1 MINTF
6 GVIGG
11 DERMKYLA
19 QSIAA
24 DGYPVC
30 VCGLE
35 KLGTCRGAAECDL
48 PQLAAKSSVILLPLP
63 ATKDGLFLNAPYA
76 ENEIRLDDDFARLFM
91 HKTVCGGMLQRLTAS
106 SSLWREIEPEDY
118 YRREELAVGNAI
130 PTAEGAVGIAIR
142 EYPGTINGAK
152 CLITGFG
159 RIGKNLAIILRGMGA
174 EVFCAARKKADLMQ
188 MRAFGVQPLTY
199 REISRRFDLIF
210 NTVPAKVLTSP
221 VLMQQTRETLI
232 IELASAPGGID
243 AAAAHERGLR
253 YIRAPG
259 LPAKYAPER
268 AAVILRDAV
277 YAAAAEPLPRLGLAV
292 TGSHCTFSR
301 ALEAFRPLKR
311 DYTLVPILSGAA
323 AGTDTRFF
331 AASAFRAELE
341 AFCGREAVDTFVK
354 AEPLGTAQ
362 RLDALLV
369 APCTGNTLA
378 KLARGV
384 TDTAVTMACKAHL
397 RNGAP
402 LILAISTN
410 DGLSGSA
417 ESIAALLQR
426 KNVYFVPFRQDAPHQ
441 KPFSLQSDFDLLG
454 ETIKAAME
462 GRQLQPVLL

>member
-1 MINTF
+1 MRFAITGTDARF
-6 GVIGG
+6 LPL
-11 DERMKYLA
+11 RKLLL
-19 QSIAA
+19 A
-24 DGYPVC
+24 DGHEITDP
-30 VCGLE
+30 
-35 KLGTCRGAAECDL
+35 ASADM
-48 PQLAAKSSVILLPLP
+48 VISPP
-63 ATKDGLFLNAPYA
+63 WDPSARYA
-76 ENEIRLDDDFARLFM
+76 
-91 HKTVCGGMLQRLTAS
+91 
-106 SSLWREIEPEDY
+106 
-118 YRREELAVGNAI
+118 RREEYQIAI
-130 PTAEGAVGIAIR
+130 ARLTAEGAIALLRPETGLSGAHILLLGYGRIARLLARELQKAGALVTAAARSGEQRAWAEAEGIEALPLDALSGALDRFDVII
-142 EYPGTINGAK
+142 GTI
-152 CLITGFG
+152 
-159 RIGKNLAIILRGMGA
+159 
-174 EVFCAARKKADLMQ
+174 
-188 MRAFGVQPLTY
+188 
-199 REISRRFDLIF
+199 
-210 NTVPAKVLTSP
+210 PAPVLTEP
-221 VLMQQTRETLI
+221 LLALVRKDALLL
-232 IELASAPGGID
+232 ELASAPGGID

-311 DYTLVPILSGAA
+311 DYTLVPILSGTA

-331 AASAFRAELE
+331 AASAFRAEFE
-341 AFCGREAVDTFVK
+341 AFCGREAVDTIVK

-369 APCTGNTLA
+369 APCTGSTLA

>member
-1 MINTF
+1 MRFAITGTDARF
-6 GVIGG
+6 LPL
-11 DERMKYLA
+11 RKLLL
-19 QSIAA
+19 A
-24 DGYPVC
+24 DGHEITDP
-30 VCGLE
+30 
-35 KLGTCRGAAECDL
+35 ASADM
-48 PQLAAKSSVILLPLP
+48 VISPP
-63 ATKDGLFLNAPYA
+63 WDPSARYA
-76 ENEIRLDDDFARLFM
+76 
-91 HKTVCGGMLQRLTAS
+91 
-106 SSLWREIEPEDY
+106 
-118 YRREELAVGNAI
+118 RREEYQIAI
-130 PTAEGAVGIAIR
+130 AQLTAEGAIALLRPETGLSGAHILLLGYGRIARLLARELQKAGALVTAAARSGEQRAWAEAEGIEALPLDALSGALDRFDVII
-142 EYPGTINGAK
+142 GTI
-152 CLITGFG
+152 
-159 RIGKNLAIILRGMGA
+159 
-174 EVFCAARKKADLMQ
+174 
-188 MRAFGVQPLTY
+188 
-199 REISRRFDLIF
+199 
-210 NTVPAKVLTSP
+210 PAPVLTEP
-221 VLMQQTRETLI
+221 LLALVRKDALLL
-232 IELASAPGGID
+232 ELASAPGGID

-341 AFCGREAVDTFVK
+341 AFCGREAVDTIVK

-441 KPFSLQSDFDLLG
+441 KSFSLQSDFDLLG

>member
-1 MINTF
+1 MRFAITGTDARF
-6 GVIGG
+6 LPL
-11 DERMKYLA
+11 RKLLL
-19 QSIAA
+19 A
-24 DGYPVC
+24 DGHEITDP
-30 VCGLE
+30 
-35 KLGTCRGAAECDL
+35 ASADM
-48 PQLAAKSSVILLPLP
+48 VISPP
-63 ATKDGLFLNAPYA
+63 WDPSARYA
-76 ENEIRLDDDFARLFM
+76 
-91 HKTVCGGMLQRLTAS
+91 
-106 SSLWREIEPEDY
+106 
-118 YRREELAVGNAI
+118 RREEYQIAI
-130 PTAEGAVGIAIR
+130 ARLTAEGAIALLRPETGLSGAHILLLGYGRIARLLAR
-142 EYPGTINGAK
+142 ELQKAGALVTAAASIEALPLDALSGALDRFDVIIGTI
-152 CLITGFG
+152 
-159 RIGKNLAIILRGMGA
+159 
-174 EVFCAARKKADLMQ
+174 
-188 MRAFGVQPLTY
+188 
-199 REISRRFDLIF
+199 
-210 NTVPAKVLTSP
+210 PAPVLTEP
-221 VLMQQTRETLI
+221 LLALVRKDALLL
-232 IELASAPGGID
+232 ELASAPGGID

-341 AFCGREAVDTFVK
+341 AFCGREAVDTIVK

>member
-1 MINTF
+1 MRFAITGTDARF
-6 GVIGG
+6 LPL
-11 DERMKYLA
+11 RKLLL
-19 QSIAA
+19 A
-24 DGYPVC
+24 DGHEITDP
-30 VCGLE
+30 
-35 KLGTCRGAAECDL
+35 ASADM
-48 PQLAAKSSVILLPLP
+48 VISPP
-63 ATKDGLFLNAPYA
+63 WDPSARYA
-76 ENEIRLDDDFARLFM
+76 
-91 HKTVCGGMLQRLTAS
+91 
-106 SSLWREIEPEDY
+106 
-118 YRREELAVGNAI
+118 RREEYQIAI
-130 PTAEGAVGIAIR
+130 ARLTAEGAIALLRPETGLSGAHILLLGYGRIARLLARELQKAGALVTAAARSGEQRAWAEAEGIEALPLDALSGALDRFDVII
-142 EYPGTINGAK
+142 GTI
-152 CLITGFG
+152 
-159 RIGKNLAIILRGMGA
+159 
-174 EVFCAARKKADLMQ
+174 
-188 MRAFGVQPLTY
+188 
-199 REISRRFDLIF
+199 
-210 NTVPAKVLTSP
+210 PAPVLTEP
-221 VLMQQTRETLI
+221 LLALVRKDALLL
-232 IELASAPGGID
+232 ELASAPGGID
-243 AAAAHERGLR
+243 AAAAQ
-253 YIRAPG
+253 
-259 LPAKYAPER
+259 R

-341 AFCGREAVDTFVK
+341 AFCGREAVDTIVK

-369 APCTGNTLA
+369 APCTGSTLA

>member
-1 MINTF
+1 MRFAITGTDARF
-6 GVIGG
+6 LPL
-11 DERMKYLA
+11 RKLLL
-19 QSIAA
+19 A
-24 DGYPVC
+24 DGHEITDP
-30 VCGLE
+30 
-35 KLGTCRGAAECDL
+35 ASADM
-48 PQLAAKSSVILLPLP
+48 VISPP
-63 ATKDGLFLNAPYA
+63 WHPSARYA
-76 ENEIRLDDDFARLFM
+76 
-91 HKTVCGGMLQRLTAS
+91 
-106 SSLWREIEPEDY
+106 
-118 YRREELAVGNAI
+118 RREEYQIAI
-130 PTAEGAVGIAIR
+130 ARLTAEGAIALLRPETGLSGAHILLLGYGRIARLLARELQKAGALVTAAARSGEQRAWAEAEGIEALPLDALSGALDRFDVII
-142 EYPGTINGAK
+142 GTI
-152 CLITGFG
+152 
-159 RIGKNLAIILRGMGA
+159 
-174 EVFCAARKKADLMQ
+174 
-188 MRAFGVQPLTY
+188 
-199 REISRRFDLIF
+199 
-210 NTVPAKVLTSP
+210 PAPVLTEP
-221 VLMQQTRETLI
+221 LLALVRKDALLL
-232 IELASAPGGID
+232 ELASAPGGID

-378 KLARGV
+378 KLACGV

>member
-1 MINTF
+1 MRFAITGTDARF
-6 GVIGG
+6 LPL
-11 DERMKYLA
+11 RKLLL
-19 QSIAA
+19 A
-24 DGYPVC
+24 DGHEITDP
-30 VCGLE
+30 
-35 KLGTCRGAAECDL
+35 AFADM
-48 PQLAAKSSVILLPLP
+48 VISPP
-63 ATKDGLFLNAPYA
+63 WDPSARYA
-76 ENEIRLDDDFARLFM
+76 
-91 HKTVCGGMLQRLTAS
+91 
-106 SSLWREIEPEDY
+106 
-118 YRREELAVGNAI
+118 RREEYQIANARL
-130 PTAEGAVGIAIR
+130 TAEGAVALLRPETGLSGAHILLLGYGRIARLLARELQKAGALVTAAARSGEQRAWAEAEGIEALPLDALSGALDRFDVII
-142 EYPGTINGAK
+142 GTI
-152 CLITGFG
+152 
-159 RIGKNLAIILRGMGA
+159 
-174 EVFCAARKKADLMQ
+174 
-188 MRAFGVQPLTY
+188 
-199 REISRRFDLIF
+199 
-210 NTVPAKVLTSP
+210 PAPVLTEP
-221 VLMQQTRETLI
+221 LLALVQKDALLL
-232 IELASAPGGID
+232 ELASAPGGID

-301 ALEAFRPLKR
+301 ALEAFRPLQR

-341 AFCGREAVDTFVK
+341 AFCGREAVDTIVK

>member
-1 MINTF
+1 MRFAITGTDARF
-6 GVIGG
+6 PLL
-11 DERMKYLA
+11 RKLLL
-19 QSIAA
+19 A
-24 DGYPVC
+24 DGH
-30 VCGLE
+30 E
-35 KLGTCRGAAECDL
+35 ITD
-48 PQLAAKSSVILLPLP
+48 P
-63 ATKDGLFLNAPYA
+63 AFADMVVPPPWDPSARYA
-76 ENEIRLDDDFARLFM
+76 
-91 HKTVCGGMLQRLTAS
+91 
-106 SSLWREIEPEDY
+106 
-118 YRREELAVGNAI
+118 RREEYQIAI
-130 PTAEGAVGIAIR
+130 ARLTAEGAIALLRPETGLSGAHILLLGYGRIARLLARELQKAGALVTAAARSGEQRAWAEAEGIEALPLDALSGALDRFDVII
-142 EYPGTINGAK
+142 GTI
-152 CLITGFG
+152 
-159 RIGKNLAIILRGMGA
+159 
-174 EVFCAARKKADLMQ
+174 
-188 MRAFGVQPLTY
+188 
-199 REISRRFDLIF
+199 
-210 NTVPAKVLTSP
+210 PAPVLTEP
-221 VLMQQTRETLI
+221 LLALVRKDALLL
-232 IELASAPGGID
+232 ELASAPGGID

-277 YAAAAEPLPRLGLAV
+277 YAAAAEPLPRLGVAV

-341 AFCGREAVDTFVK
+341 AFCGREAVDTIVK

-369 APCTGNTLA
+369 APCTGSTLA

-454 ETIKAAME
+454 ETIEAAME

>member
-1 MINTF
+1 MRFAITGTDARF
-6 GVIGG
+6 LPL
-11 DERMKYLA
+11 RKLLL
-19 QSIAA
+19 A
-24 DGYPVC
+24 DGHEITDP
-30 VCGLE
+30 
-35 KLGTCRGAAECDL
+35 ASADM
-48 PQLAAKSSVILLPLP
+48 VISPP
-63 ATKDGLFLNAPYA
+63 WDPSARYA
-76 ENEIRLDDDFARLFM
+76 
-91 HKTVCGGMLQRLTAS
+91 
-106 SSLWREIEPEDY
+106 
-118 YRREELAVGNAI
+118 RREEYQIAI
-130 PTAEGAVGIAIR
+130 ARLTAEGAIALLRPETGLSGAHILLLGYGRIARLLARELQKAGALVTAAARSGEQRAWAEAEGIEALPLGALSGALDRFDVII
-142 EYPGTINGAK
+142 GTI
-152 CLITGFG
+152 
-159 RIGKNLAIILRGMGA
+159 
-174 EVFCAARKKADLMQ
+174 
-188 MRAFGVQPLTY
+188 
-199 REISRRFDLIF
+199 
-210 NTVPAKVLTSP
+210 PAPVLTEP
-221 VLMQQTRETLI
+221 LLALVRKDALLL
-232 IELASAPGGID
+232 ELASAPGGID

-341 AFCGREAVDTFVK
+341 AFCGREAVDTIVK

-369 APCTGNTLA
+369 APCTGSTLA

-454 ETIKAAME
+454 EAIKAAME

>member
-1 MINTF
+1 MRFAITGTDARF
-6 GVIGG
+6 TPL
-11 DERMKYLA
+11 RKLLL
-19 QSIAA
+19 A
-24 DGYPVC
+24 DGHEITDP
-30 VCGLE
+30 
-35 KLGTCRGAAECDL
+35 ASADM
-48 PQLAAKSSVILLPLP
+48 VISPP
-63 ATKDGLFLNAPYA
+63 WDPSARYA
-76 ENEIRLDDDFARLFM
+76 
-91 HKTVCGGMLQRLTAS
+91 
-106 SSLWREIEPEDY
+106 
-118 YRREELAVGNAI
+118 RREEYQIAI
-130 PTAEGAVGIAIR
+130 ARLTAEGAIALLRPETGLSGAHILLLGYGRIARLLAR
-142 EYPGTINGAK
+142 ELQKAGALVTAAARSGEQRAWAEAESIEALPLGALSGALDRFDVIIGTI
-152 CLITGFG
+152 
-159 RIGKNLAIILRGMGA
+159 
-174 EVFCAARKKADLMQ
+174 
-188 MRAFGVQPLTY
+188 
-199 REISRRFDLIF
+199 
-210 NTVPAKVLTSP
+210 PAPVLTEP
-221 VLMQQTRETLI
+221 LLALVRKDALLL
-232 IELASAPGGID
+232 ELASAPGGID

-341 AFCGREAVDTFVK
+341 AFCGREAVDTIVK

-369 APCTGNTLA
+369 APCTGSTLA

>member
-1 MINTF
+1 MRFAITGTDARF
-6 GVIGG
+6 LPL
-11 DERMKYLA
+11 RKLLL
-19 QSIAA
+19 A
-24 DGYPVC
+24 DGHEITDPASADMVISPPWDPSARYAH
-30 VCGLE
+30 LE
-35 KLGTCRGAAECDL
+35 EYQIANA
-48 PQLAAKSSVILLPLP
+48 QL
-63 ATKDGLFLNAPYA
+63 
-76 ENEIRLDDDFARLFM
+76 
-91 HKTVCGGMLQRLTAS
+91 
-106 SSLWREIEPEDY
+106 
-118 YRREELAVGNAI
+118 
-130 PTAEGAVGIAIR
+130 TAEGAVALLRPETGLSGAHVLLLGYGRIARLLARELQKAGALVTAAARSGEQRAWAEAEGIEALPLDALSGALDRFDVII
-142 EYPGTINGAK
+142 GTI
-152 CLITGFG
+152 
-159 RIGKNLAIILRGMGA
+159 
-174 EVFCAARKKADLMQ
+174 
-188 MRAFGVQPLTY
+188 
-199 REISRRFDLIF
+199 
-210 NTVPAKVLTSP
+210 PAPVLTEP
-221 VLMQQTRETLI
+221 LLALVRKDALLL
-232 IELASAPGGID
+232 ELASAPGGID

-341 AFCGREAVDTFVK
+341 AFCGREAVDTIVK

-369 APCTGNTLA
+369 APCTGSTLA

>member
-1 MINTF
+1 MRFAITGTDARF
-6 GVIGG
+6 PLL
-11 DERMKYLA
+11 R
-19 QSIAA
+19 
-24 DGYPVC
+24 
-30 VCGLE
+30 
-35 KLGTCRGAAECDL
+35 KLL
-48 PQLAAKSSVILLPLP
+48 
-63 ATKDGLFLNAPYA
+63 
-76 ENEIRLDDDFARLFM
+76 LDDGHEITDPAFADMVVPPPWDPSARY
-91 HKTVCGGMLQRLTAS
+91 A
-106 SSLWREIEPEDY
+106 
-118 YRREELAVGNAI
+118 RREEYQIANAQL
-130 PTAEGAVGIAIR
+130 TAEGAVALLRPETGLSGAHILLLGYGRIARLLARELQKAGALVTAAARSGEQRAWAEAEGIEALPLDALSGALDRFDVII
-142 EYPGTINGAK
+142 GTI
-152 CLITGFG
+152 
-159 RIGKNLAIILRGMGA
+159 
-174 EVFCAARKKADLMQ
+174 
-188 MRAFGVQPLTY
+188 
-199 REISRRFDLIF
+199 
-210 NTVPAKVLTSP
+210 PAPVLTEP
-221 VLMQQTRETLI
+221 LLALVRKDALLL
-232 IELASAPGGID
+232 ELASAPGGID

-341 AFCGREAVDTFVK
+341 AFCGREAVDTIVK

-369 APCTGNTLA
+369 APCTGSTLA

-441 KPFSLQSDFDLLG
+441 KPFSLQSDFNLLG

>member
-1 MINTF
+1 MRFAITGTDARF
-6 GVIGG
+6 LPL
-11 DERMKYLA
+11 RKLLL
-19 QSIAA
+19 A
-24 DGYPVC
+24 DGHEITDP
-30 VCGLE
+30 
-35 KLGTCRGAAECDL
+35 ASADM
-48 PQLAAKSSVILLPLP
+48 VISPP
-63 ATKDGLFLNAPYA
+63 WDPSARYA
-76 ENEIRLDDDFARLFM
+76 
-91 HKTVCGGMLQRLTAS
+91 
-106 SSLWREIEPEDY
+106 
-118 YRREELAVGNAI
+118 RREEYQIAI
-130 PTAEGAVGIAIR
+130 ARLTAEGAIALLRPETGLSGAHILLRGYGRIARLLARDLQKAGALVTAAARSGEQRAWAEAEGIEALPLDALSGALDRFDVII
-142 EYPGTINGAK
+142 GTI
-152 CLITGFG
+152 
-159 RIGKNLAIILRGMGA
+159 
-174 EVFCAARKKADLMQ
+174 
-188 MRAFGVQPLTY
+188 
-199 REISRRFDLIF
+199 
-210 NTVPAKVLTSP
+210 PAPVLTEP
-221 VLMQQTRETLI
+221 LLALVRKDALLL
-232 IELASAPGGID
+232 ELASAPGGID

-341 AFCGREAVDTFVK
+341 AFCGREAVDTIVK

>member
-1 MINTF
+1 MRFAITGTDARF
-6 GVIGG
+6 LPL
-11 DERMKYLA
+11 RKLLL
-19 QSIAA
+19 A
-24 DGYPVC
+24 DGHEITDP
-30 VCGLE
+30 
-35 KLGTCRGAAECDL
+35 ASADM
-48 PQLAAKSSVILLPLP
+48 VISPP
-63 ATKDGLFLNAPYA
+63 WGPSARYA
-76 ENEIRLDDDFARLFM
+76 
-91 HKTVCGGMLQRLTAS
+91 
-106 SSLWREIEPEDY
+106 
-118 YRREELAVGNAI
+118 RREEYQIAI
-130 PTAEGAVGIAIR
+130 ARLTAEGAIALLRPETGLSGAHILLLGYGRIARLLARELQKAGALVTAAARSGEQRAWAEAEGIEALPLDALSGALDRFDVII
-142 EYPGTINGAK
+142 GTI
-152 CLITGFG
+152 
-159 RIGKNLAIILRGMGA
+159 
-174 EVFCAARKKADLMQ
+174 
-188 MRAFGVQPLTY
+188 
-199 REISRRFDLIF
+199 
-210 NTVPAKVLTSP
+210 PAPVLTEP
-221 VLMQQTRETLI
+221 LLALVRKDALLL
-232 IELASAPGGID
+232 ELASAPGGID

-341 AFCGREAVDTFVK
+341 AFCGREAVDTIVK

-369 APCTGNTLA
+369 APCTGSTLA

-426 KNVYFVPFRQDAPHQ
+426 RNVYFVPFRQDAPHQ

>member
-1 MINTF
+1 MPSPARTPGSSRCESCCSPTGTRSPTPPPPTWSFRRRGIPQRGTPAGRNIRSRSPGSPPRARSLLRPET
-6 GVIGG
+6 
-11 DERMKYLA
+11 
-19 QSIAA
+19 
-24 DGYPVC
+24 
-30 VCGLE
+30 GLS
-35 KLGTCRGAAECDL
+35 GAH
-48 PQLAAKSSVILLPLP
+48 ILLL
-63 ATKDGLFLNAPYA
+63 GYGR
-76 ENEIRLDDDFARLFM
+76 IARLLARE
-91 HKTVCGGMLQRLTAS
+91 LQKAGALVTAAARS
-106 SSLWREIEPEDY
+106 GEQRAWAE
-118 YRREELAVGNAI
+118 
-130 PTAEGAVGIAIR
+130 AEGIEALPLDALSGALDRFDVII
-142 EYPGTINGAK
+142 GTI
-152 CLITGFG
+152 
-159 RIGKNLAIILRGMGA
+159 
-174 EVFCAARKKADLMQ
+174 
-188 MRAFGVQPLTY
+188 
-199 REISRRFDLIF
+199 
-210 NTVPAKVLTSP
+210 PAPVLTEP
-221 VLMQQTRETLI
+221 LLALVRKDALLL
-232 IELASAPGGID
+232 ELASAPGGID

>member
-1 MINTF
+1 MRFAITGTDARF
-6 GVIGG
+6 LPL
-11 DERMKYLA
+11 RKLLL
-19 QSIAA
+19 A
-24 DGYPVC
+24 DGHEITDP
-30 VCGLE
+30 
-35 KLGTCRGAAECDL
+35 ASADM
-48 PQLAAKSSVILLPLP
+48 VISPP
-63 ATKDGLFLNAPYA
+63 WDPSARYA
-76 ENEIRLDDDFARLFM
+76 
-91 HKTVCGGMLQRLTAS
+91 
-106 SSLWREIEPEDY
+106 
-118 YRREELAVGNAI
+118 RREEYQIANARL
-130 PTAEGAVGIAIR
+130 TAEGAVALLRPETGLSGAHILLLGYGRIARLLARELQKAGALVTAAARSGEQRAWAEAEGIEALPLDALSGALDRFDVII
-142 EYPGTINGAK
+142 GTI
-152 CLITGFG
+152 
-159 RIGKNLAIILRGMGA
+159 
-174 EVFCAARKKADLMQ
+174 
-188 MRAFGVQPLTY
+188 
-199 REISRRFDLIF
+199 
-210 NTVPAKVLTSP
+210 PAPVLTEP
-221 VLMQQTRETLI
+221 LLALVQKDALLL
-232 IELASAPGGID
+232 ELASAPGGID

-341 AFCGREAVDTFVK
+341 AFCGREAVDTIVK

-454 ETIKAAME
+454 EAIKAAIE

>member
-1 MINTF
+1 MRFAITGTDARF
-6 GVIGG
+6 LPL
-11 DERMKYLA
+11 RKLLL
-19 QSIAA
+19 A
-24 DGYPVC
+24 DGHEITDP
-30 VCGLE
+30 
-35 KLGTCRGAAECDL
+35 ASADM
-48 PQLAAKSSVILLPLP
+48 VISPP
-63 ATKDGLFLNAPYA
+63 WDPSARYA
-76 ENEIRLDDDFARLFM
+76 
-91 HKTVCGGMLQRLTAS
+91 
-106 SSLWREIEPEDY
+106 
-118 YRREELAVGNAI
+118 RREEYQIAI
-130 PTAEGAVGIAIR
+130 ARLTAEGAIALLRPETGLSGAHILLLGYGRIARLLARELQKAGALVAAAARSGEQRAWAEAEGIEALPLDALSGALDRFDVII
-142 EYPGTINGAK
+142 GTI
-152 CLITGFG
+152 
-159 RIGKNLAIILRGMGA
+159 
-174 EVFCAARKKADLMQ
+174 
-188 MRAFGVQPLTY
+188 
-199 REISRRFDLIF
+199 
-210 NTVPAKVLTSP
+210 PAPVLTEP
-221 VLMQQTRETLI
+221 LLALVRKDALLL
-232 IELASAPGGID
+232 ELASAPGGID

-341 AFCGREAVDTFVK
+341 AFCGREAVDTIVK

-369 APCTGNTLA
+369 APCTGSTLA

-402 LILAISTN
+402 LILTISTN

>member
-1 MINTF
+1 MRFAITGTDARF
-6 GVIGG
+6 LPL
-11 DERMKYLA
+11 RKLLL
-19 QSIAA
+19 A
-24 DGYPVC
+24 DGHEITDP
-30 VCGLE
+30 
-35 KLGTCRGAAECDL
+35 ASADM
-48 PQLAAKSSVILLPLP
+48 VISPP
-63 ATKDGLFLNAPYA
+63 WDPSARYA
-76 ENEIRLDDDFARLFM
+76 
-91 HKTVCGGMLQRLTAS
+91 
-106 SSLWREIEPEDY
+106 
-118 YRREELAVGNAI
+118 RREEYQIAI
-130 PTAEGAVGIAIR
+130 ARLTAEGAIALLRPETGLSGAHILLLGYGRIARLLARELQKTGALVTAAARSGEQRAWAEAEGIEALPLDALSGALDRFDVII
-142 EYPGTINGAK
+142 GTI
-152 CLITGFG
+152 
-159 RIGKNLAIILRGMGA
+159 
-174 EVFCAARKKADLMQ
+174 
-188 MRAFGVQPLTY
+188 
-199 REISRRFDLIF
+199 
-210 NTVPAKVLTSP
+210 PAPVLTEP
-221 VLMQQTRETLI
+221 LLALVRKDALLL
-232 IELASAPGGID
+232 ELASAPGGID

-323 AGTDTRFF
+323 VGTDTRFF

-341 AFCGREAVDTFVK
+341 AFCGREAVDTIVK

-369 APCTGNTLA
+369 APCTGSTLA

>member
-1 MINTF
+1 MRFAITGTDARF
-6 GVIGG
+6 LPL
-11 DERMKYLA
+11 RKLLL
-19 QSIAA
+19 A
-24 DGYPVC
+24 DGHEITDP
-30 VCGLE
+30 
-35 KLGTCRGAAECDL
+35 ASADM
-48 PQLAAKSSVILLPLP
+48 VISPP
-63 ATKDGLFLNAPYA
+63 WDPSARYA
-76 ENEIRLDDDFARLFM
+76 
-91 HKTVCGGMLQRLTAS
+91 
-106 SSLWREIEPEDY
+106 
-118 YRREELAVGNAI
+118 RREEYQIAI
-130 PTAEGAVGIAIR
+130 AQLTAEGAIALLRPETGLSGAHILLLGYGRIARLLAR
-142 EYPGTINGAK
+142 ELQKAGALVTAAARSGEQRAWAEAESIEALPLDALSGALDRFDVIIGTI
-152 CLITGFG
+152 
-159 RIGKNLAIILRGMGA
+159 
-174 EVFCAARKKADLMQ
+174 
-188 MRAFGVQPLTY
+188 
-199 REISRRFDLIF
+199 
-210 NTVPAKVLTSP
+210 PAPVLTEP
-221 VLMQQTRETLI
+221 LLALVRKDALLL
-232 IELASAPGGID
+232 ELASAPGGID

-323 AGTDTRFF
+323 VGTDTRFF

-341 AFCGREAVDTFVK
+341 AFCGREAVDTIVK

-369 APCTGNTLA
+369 APCTGSTLA

>member
-1 MINTF
+1 MRFAITGTDARF
-6 GVIGG
+6 TPL
-11 DERMKYLA
+11 RKLLL
-19 QSIAA
+19 A
-24 DGYPVC
+24 DGHEITDP
-30 VCGLE
+30 
-35 KLGTCRGAAECDL
+35 ASADM
-48 PQLAAKSSVILLPLP
+48 VISPP
-63 ATKDGLFLNAPYA
+63 WDPSARYA
-76 ENEIRLDDDFARLFM
+76 
-91 HKTVCGGMLQRLTAS
+91 
-106 SSLWREIEPEDY
+106 
-118 YRREELAVGNAI
+118 RREEYQIAI
-130 PTAEGAVGIAIR
+130 ARLTAEGAIALLRPETGLSGAHILLLGYGRIARLLAR
-142 EYPGTINGAK
+142 ELQKAGALVTAAARSGEQRAWAEAESIEALPLGALSGALDRFDVIIGTI
-152 CLITGFG
+152 
-159 RIGKNLAIILRGMGA
+159 
-174 EVFCAARKKADLMQ
+174 
-188 MRAFGVQPLTY
+188 
-199 REISRRFDLIF
+199 
-210 NTVPAKVLTSP
+210 PAPVLTEP
-221 VLMQQTRETLI
+221 LLALVRKDALLL
-232 IELASAPGGID
+232 ELASAPGGID

-341 AFCGREAVDTFVK
+341 AFCGREAVDTIVK

>member
-1 MINTF
+1 MRFAITGTDARF
-6 GVIGG
+6 LPL
-11 DERMKYLA
+11 RKLLL
-19 QSIAA
+19 A
-24 DGYPVC
+24 DGHEITDP
-30 VCGLE
+30 
-35 KLGTCRGAAECDL
+35 ASADM
-48 PQLAAKSSVILLPLP
+48 VISPP
-63 ATKDGLFLNAPYA
+63 WDPSARYA
-76 ENEIRLDDDFARLFM
+76 RREEYQIAIA
-91 HKTVCGGMLQRLTAS
+91 RLTAEGTIALLRPETGLS
-106 SSLWREIEPEDY
+106 GAHILLLGYGRIARLLARELQKAGALVTAAARSGEQRAWAE
-118 YRREELAVGNAI
+118 
-130 PTAEGAVGIAIR
+130 AEGIEALPLDALSGALDRFDVII
-142 EYPGTINGAK
+142 GTI
-152 CLITGFG
+152 
-159 RIGKNLAIILRGMGA
+159 
-174 EVFCAARKKADLMQ
+174 
-188 MRAFGVQPLTY
+188 
-199 REISRRFDLIF
+199 
-210 NTVPAKVLTSP
+210 PAPVLTEP
-221 VLMQQTRETLI
+221 LLALVRKDALLL
-232 IELASAPGGID
+232 ELASAPGGID

-301 ALEAFRPLKR
+301 TLEAFRPLKR

-341 AFCGREAVDTFVK
+341 AFCGREAVDTIVK

-369 APCTGNTLA
+369 APCTGSTLA

>member
-1 MINTF
+1 MRFAITGTDARF
-6 GVIGG
+6 LPL
-11 DERMKYLA
+11 RKLLL
-19 QSIAA
+19 A
-24 DGYPVC
+24 DGHEITDP
-30 VCGLE
+30 
-35 KLGTCRGAAECDL
+35 ASADM
-48 PQLAAKSSVILLPLP
+48 VISPP
-63 ATKDGLFLNAPYA
+63 WDPSARYA
-76 ENEIRLDDDFARLFM
+76 
-91 HKTVCGGMLQRLTAS
+91 
-106 SSLWREIEPEDY
+106 
-118 YRREELAVGNAI
+118 RREEYQIAI
-130 PTAEGAVGIAIR
+130 ARLTAEGAVALLRPETGLSGAHVLLLGYGRIARLLARELQKAGALVTAAARSGEQRAWAEAEGIEALPLDALSGALDRFDVII
-142 EYPGTINGAK
+142 GTI
-152 CLITGFG
+152 
-159 RIGKNLAIILRGMGA
+159 
-174 EVFCAARKKADLMQ
+174 
-188 MRAFGVQPLTY
+188 
-199 REISRRFDLIF
+199 
-210 NTVPAKVLTSP
+210 PAPVLTEP
-221 VLMQQTRETLI
+221 LLALVRKDALLL
-232 IELASAPGGID
+232 ELASAPGGID

-341 AFCGREAVDTFVK
+341 AFCGREAVDTIVK

>member
-1 MINTF
+1 MRFAITGTDARF
-6 GVIGG
+6 LPL
-11 DERMKYLA
+11 RKLLL
-19 QSIAA
+19 A
-24 DGYPVC
+24 DGHEITDP
-30 VCGLE
+30 
-35 KLGTCRGAAECDL
+35 ASADM
-48 PQLAAKSSVILLPLP
+48 VISPP
-63 ATKDGLFLNAPYA
+63 WDPSARYA
-76 ENEIRLDDDFARLFM
+76 
-91 HKTVCGGMLQRLTAS
+91 
-106 SSLWREIEPEDY
+106 
-118 YRREELAVGNAI
+118 RREEYQIAI
-130 PTAEGAVGIAIR
+130 ARLTAEGAIALLRPETGLSGAHILLLGYGRIARLLAR
-142 EYPGTINGAK
+142 ELQKAGALVTAAARSGEQRAWAEAESIEALPLVALSGALDRFDVIIGTI
-152 CLITGFG
+152 
-159 RIGKNLAIILRGMGA
+159 
-174 EVFCAARKKADLMQ
+174 
-188 MRAFGVQPLTY
+188 
-199 REISRRFDLIF
+199 
-210 NTVPAKVLTSP
+210 PAPVLTEP
-221 VLMQQTRETLI
+221 LLALVRKDALLL
-232 IELASAPGGID
+232 ELASAPGGID

-341 AFCGREAVDTFVK
+341 AFCGREAVDTIVK

-369 APCTGNTLA
+369 APCTGSTLA

>member
-1 MINTF
+1 MRFAITGTDARF
-6 GVIGG
+6 LPL
-11 DERMKYLA
+11 RKLLL
-19 QSIAA
+19 A
-24 DGYPVC
+24 DGHEITDP
-30 VCGLE
+30 
-35 KLGTCRGAAECDL
+35 ASADM
-48 PQLAAKSSVILLPLP
+48 VISPP
-63 ATKDGLFLNAPYA
+63 WDPSARYA
-76 ENEIRLDDDFARLFM
+76 
-91 HKTVCGGMLQRLTAS
+91 
-106 SSLWREIEPEDY
+106 
-118 YRREELAVGNAI
+118 RREEYQIAI
-130 PTAEGAVGIAIR
+130 ARLTAEGAIALLRPETGLSGAHILLLGYGRIARLLARELQKAGALVTAAARSGEQRAWAEAEGIEALPLDALSGALDRFDVII
-142 EYPGTINGAK
+142 GTI
-152 CLITGFG
+152 
-159 RIGKNLAIILRGMGA
+159 
-174 EVFCAARKKADLMQ
+174 
-188 MRAFGVQPLTY
+188 
-199 REISRRFDLIF
+199 
-210 NTVPAKVLTSP
+210 PAPVLTEP
-221 VLMQQTRETLI
+221 LLALVRKDALLL
-232 IELASAPGGID
+232 ELASAPGGID

-426 KNVYFVPFRQDAPHQ
+426 KNVYFVPFRQDSPQ
-441 KPFSLQSDFDLLG
+441 KKPRSMVADFSKLTDTVCHALQG
-454 ETIKAAME
+454 E
-462 GRQLQPVLL
+462 QLQPILL

>member
-1 MINTF
+1 MRFAITGTDARF
-6 GVIGG
+6 LPL
-11 DERMKYLA
+11 RKLLL
-19 QSIAA
+19 A
-24 DGYPVC
+24 DGHEITDP
-30 VCGLE
+30 
-35 KLGTCRGAAECDL
+35 ASADM
-48 PQLAAKSSVILLPLP
+48 VISPP
-63 ATKDGLFLNAPYA
+63 WDPSARYA
-76 ENEIRLDDDFARLFM
+76 RQEEYQIAIARL
-91 HKTVCGGMLQRLTAS
+91 
-106 SSLWREIEPEDY
+106 
-118 YRREELAVGNAI
+118 
-130 PTAEGAVGIAIR
+130 TAEGAFALLRPETGLSGAHILLLGYGRIARLLARELQKAGALVTAAARSGEQRAWAEAEGIEALPLDALSGALDQFDVII
-142 EYPGTINGAK
+142 GTI
-152 CLITGFG
+152 
-159 RIGKNLAIILRGMGA
+159 
-174 EVFCAARKKADLMQ
+174 
-188 MRAFGVQPLTY
+188 
-199 REISRRFDLIF
+199 
-210 NTVPAKVLTSP
+210 PAPVLTEP
-221 VLMQQTRETLI
+221 LLALVRKDALLL
-232 IELASAPGGID
+232 ELASAPGGID

-341 AFCGREAVDTFVK
+341 AFCGREAVDTIVK

-369 APCTGNTLA
+369 APCTGSSLA

>member
-1 MINTF
+1 MRFAITGTDARF
-6 GVIGG
+6 TPL
-11 DERMKYLA
+11 RKLLL
-19 QSIAA
+19 A
-24 DGYPVC
+24 DGHEITDP
-30 VCGLE
+30 
-35 KLGTCRGAAECDL
+35 ASADM
-48 PQLAAKSSVILLPLP
+48 VISPP
-63 ATKDGLFLNAPYA
+63 WDPSARYA
-76 ENEIRLDDDFARLFM
+76 
-91 HKTVCGGMLQRLTAS
+91 
-106 SSLWREIEPEDY
+106 
-118 YRREELAVGNAI
+118 RREEYQIAI
-130 PTAEGAVGIAIR
+130 ARLTAEGAIALLRPETGLSGAHILLLGYGRIARLLARELQKAGALVTAAARSGEQRAWAEAEGIEALPLDALSGALDRFDVII
-142 EYPGTINGAK
+142 GTI
-152 CLITGFG
+152 
-159 RIGKNLAIILRGMGA
+159 
-174 EVFCAARKKADLMQ
+174 
-188 MRAFGVQPLTY
+188 
-199 REISRRFDLIF
+199 
-210 NTVPAKVLTSP
+210 PAPVLTEP
-221 VLMQQTRETLI
+221 LLALVRKDALLL
-232 IELASAPGGID
+232 ELASAPGGID

-341 AFCGREAVDTFVK
+341 AFCGREAVDTIVK

-369 APCTGNTLA
+369 APCTGSTLA

-454 ETIKAAME
+454 ETIEAAME

>member
-1 MINTF
+1 MRFAITGTDARF
-6 GVIGG
+6 LPL
-11 DERMKYLA
+11 RKLLL
-19 QSIAA
+19 A
-24 DGYPVC
+24 DGHEITDP
-30 VCGLE
+30 
-35 KLGTCRGAAECDL
+35 ASADM
-48 PQLAAKSSVILLPLP
+48 VISPP
-63 ATKDGLFLNAPYA
+63 WDPSARYA
-76 ENEIRLDDDFARLFM
+76 
-91 HKTVCGGMLQRLTAS
+91 
-106 SSLWREIEPEDY
+106 
-118 YRREELAVGNAI
+118 RREEYQIAI
-130 PTAEGAVGIAIR
+130 ARLTAEGAIALLRPETGLSGAHILLLGYGRIARLLARELQKAGALVTAAARSGEQRAWAEAEGIEALPLDALSGALDRFDVII
-142 EYPGTINGAK
+142 GTI
-152 CLITGFG
+152 
-159 RIGKNLAIILRGMGA
+159 
-174 EVFCAARKKADLMQ
+174 
-188 MRAFGVQPLTY
+188 
-199 REISRRFDLIF
+199 
-210 NTVPAKVLTSP
+210 PAPVLTEP
-221 VLMQQTRETLI
+221 LLALVRKDALLL
-232 IELASAPGGID
+232 ELASAPGGID

-311 DYTLVPILSGAA
+311 DYTLVPILSGVA

-331 AASAFRAELE
+331 AASAFRAEFE
-341 AFCGREAVDTFVK
+341 AFCGREAVDTIVK

-369 APCTGNTLA
+369 APCTGSTLA

>member
-1 MINTF
+1 MRFAITGTDARF
-6 GVIGG
+6 PLL
-11 DERMKYLA
+11 RKLLL
-19 QSIAA
+19 A
-24 DGYPVC
+24 DGHEITDP
-30 VCGLE
+30 
-35 KLGTCRGAAECDL
+35 ASADM
-48 PQLAAKSSVILLPLP
+48 VISPP
-63 ATKDGLFLNAPYA
+63 WDPSARYA
-76 ENEIRLDDDFARLFM
+76 
-91 HKTVCGGMLQRLTAS
+91 
-106 SSLWREIEPEDY
+106 
-118 YRREELAVGNAI
+118 RREEYQIAI
-130 PTAEGAVGIAIR
+130 ARLTAEGAIALLRPETGLSGAHILLLGYGRIARLLARELQKAGALVTAAARSGEQRAWAEAEGIEALPLDALSGALDRFDVII
-142 EYPGTINGAK
+142 GTI
-152 CLITGFG
+152 
-159 RIGKNLAIILRGMGA
+159 
-174 EVFCAARKKADLMQ
+174 
-188 MRAFGVQPLTY
+188 
-199 REISRRFDLIF
+199 
-210 NTVPAKVLTSP
+210 PAPVLTEP
-221 VLMQQTRETLI
+221 LLALVRKDALLL
-232 IELASAPGGID
+232 ELASAPGGID

-341 AFCGREAVDTFVK
+341 AFCGREAVDTIVK

-369 APCTGNTLA
+369 APCTGSTLA

>member
-1 MINTF
+1 MRFAITGTDARF
-6 GVIGG
+6 LPL
-11 DERMKYLA
+11 RKLLL
-19 QSIAA
+19 A
-24 DGYPVC
+24 DGHEITDP
-30 VCGLE
+30 
-35 KLGTCRGAAECDL
+35 ASADM
-48 PQLAAKSSVILLPLP
+48 VISPP
-63 ATKDGLFLNAPYA
+63 WDPSARYA
-76 ENEIRLDDDFARLFM
+76 
-91 HKTVCGGMLQRLTAS
+91 
-106 SSLWREIEPEDY
+106 
-118 YRREELAVGNAI
+118 RREEYQIAI
-130 PTAEGAVGIAIR
+130 ARLTAEGAIALLRPETGLSGAHILLLGYGRIARLLARELQKAGALVTAAARSGEQRAWAEAEGIKALPLDALSGALDRFDVII
-142 EYPGTINGAK
+142 GTI
-152 CLITGFG
+152 
-159 RIGKNLAIILRGMGA
+159 
-174 EVFCAARKKADLMQ
+174 
-188 MRAFGVQPLTY
+188 
-199 REISRRFDLIF
+199 
-210 NTVPAKVLTSP
+210 PAPVLTEP
-221 VLMQQTRETLI
+221 LLALVRKDALLL
-232 IELASAPGGID
+232 ELASAPGGID
-243 AAAAHERGLR
+243 AAAAHEKGLR

-323 AGTDTRFF
+323 AGTDTRFS

-341 AFCGREAVDTFVK
+341 AFCGREAVDTIVK

-369 APCTGNTLA
+369 APCTGSTLA

-454 ETIKAAME
+454 ETIKAAWG
-462 GRQLQPVLL
+462 GRQLQPVRL

>member
-1 MINTF
+1 MRFAITGTDARF
-6 GVIGG
+6 LPL
-11 DERMKYLA
+11 RKLLL
-19 QSIAA
+19 A
-24 DGYPVC
+24 DGHEITDP
-30 VCGLE
+30 
-35 KLGTCRGAAECDL
+35 ASADM
-48 PQLAAKSSVILLPLP
+48 VISPP
-63 ATKDGLFLNAPYA
+63 WDPSARYA
-76 ENEIRLDDDFARLFM
+76 
-91 HKTVCGGMLQRLTAS
+91 
-106 SSLWREIEPEDY
+106 
-118 YRREELAVGNAI
+118 RREEYQIAI
-130 PTAEGAVGIAIR
+130 ARLTAEGAIALLRPETGLSGAHILLLGYGRIARLLARELQKAGALVTAAARSGAQRAWAEAEGIEALPLDALSGALDRFDVII
-142 EYPGTINGAK
+142 GTI
-152 CLITGFG
+152 
-159 RIGKNLAIILRGMGA
+159 
-174 EVFCAARKKADLMQ
+174 
-188 MRAFGVQPLTY
+188 
-199 REISRRFDLIF
+199 
-210 NTVPAKVLTSP
+210 PAPVLTEP
-221 VLMQQTRETLI
+221 LLALVRKDALLL
-232 IELASAPGGID
+232 ELASAPGGID

-341 AFCGREAVDTFVK
+341 AFCGREAVDTIVK

-369 APCTGNTLA
+369 APCTGSTLA

-454 ETIKAAME
+454 EAIKAAME

>member
-1 MINTF
+1 MRFAITGTDARF
-6 GVIGG
+6 LPL
-11 DERMKYLA
+11 RKLLL
-19 QSIAA
+19 A
-24 DGYPVC
+24 DGHEITDP
-30 VCGLE
+30 
-35 KLGTCRGAAECDL
+35 ASADM
-48 PQLAAKSSVILLPLP
+48 VISPP
-63 ATKDGLFLNAPYA
+63 WDPSARYA
-76 ENEIRLDDDFARLFM
+76 
-91 HKTVCGGMLQRLTAS
+91 
-106 SSLWREIEPEDY
+106 
-118 YRREELAVGNAI
+118 RREEYQIAI
-130 PTAEGAVGIAIR
+130 ARLTAEGAIALLRPETGLSGAHILLLGYGRIARLLARELQKAGALVTAAARSGEQRAWAEAEGIEALPLDALSGALDRFDVII
-142 EYPGTINGAK
+142 GTI
-152 CLITGFG
+152 
-159 RIGKNLAIILRGMGA
+159 
-174 EVFCAARKKADLMQ
+174 
-188 MRAFGVQPLTY
+188 
-199 REISRRFDLIF
+199 
-210 NTVPAKVLTSP
+210 PAPVLTEP
-221 VLMQQTRETLI
+221 LLALVRKDALLL
-232 IELASAPGGID
+232 ELASAPGGID

-341 AFCGREAVDTFVK
+341 AFCGREAVDTIVK
-354 AEPLGTAQ
+354 AEPLGTVQ

-369 APCTGNTLA
+369 APCTGSTLA

>member
-1 MINTF
+1 MRFAITGTDARF
-6 GVIGG
+6 PLL
-11 DERMKYLA
+11 RKLLL
-19 QSIAA
+19 A
-24 DGYPVC
+24 DGH
-30 VCGLE
+30 E
-35 KLGTCRGAAECDL
+35 ITD
-48 PQLAAKSSVILLPLP
+48 P
-63 ATKDGLFLNAPYA
+63 AFADMVVPPPWDPSARYA
-76 ENEIRLDDDFARLFM
+76 
-91 HKTVCGGMLQRLTAS
+91 
-106 SSLWREIEPEDY
+106 
-118 YRREELAVGNAI
+118 RREEYQIANAQL
-130 PTAEGAVGIAIR
+130 TAEGAVALLRPETGLSGAHILLLGYGRIARLLARELQKAGALVTAAARSGEQRAWAEAEGIEALPLDALSGALDRFDVII
-142 EYPGTINGAK
+142 GTI
-152 CLITGFG
+152 
-159 RIGKNLAIILRGMGA
+159 
-174 EVFCAARKKADLMQ
+174 
-188 MRAFGVQPLTY
+188 
-199 REISRRFDLIF
+199 
-210 NTVPAKVLTSP
+210 PAPVLTEP
-221 VLMQQTRETLI
+221 LLALVRKDALLL
-232 IELASAPGGID
+232 ELASAPGGID

-277 YAAAAEPLPRLGLAV
+277 YAAAVEPLPRLGLAV

-341 AFCGREAVDTFVK
+341 AFCGREAVDTIVK

-369 APCTGNTLA
+369 APCTGSTLA

>member
-1 MINTF
+1 MRFAITGTDARF
-6 GVIGG
+6 LPL
-11 DERMKYLA
+11 RKLLL
-19 QSIAA
+19 A
-24 DGYPVC
+24 DGHEITDP
-30 VCGLE
+30 
-35 KLGTCRGAAECDL
+35 ASADM
-48 PQLAAKSSVILLPLP
+48 VISPP
-63 ATKDGLFLNAPYA
+63 WDPSARYA
-76 ENEIRLDDDFARLFM
+76 
-91 HKTVCGGMLQRLTAS
+91 
-106 SSLWREIEPEDY
+106 
-118 YRREELAVGNAI
+118 RREEYQIAI
-130 PTAEGAVGIAIR
+130 ARLTAEGAIALLRPETGLSGAHILLLGYGRIARLLARELQKAGALVTAAARSGERRAWAEAEGIEALPLDALSGALDRFDVII
-142 EYPGTINGAK
+142 GTI
-152 CLITGFG
+152 
-159 RIGKNLAIILRGMGA
+159 
-174 EVFCAARKKADLMQ
+174 
-188 MRAFGVQPLTY
+188 
-199 REISRRFDLIF
+199 
-210 NTVPAKVLTSP
+210 PAPVLTEP
-221 VLMQQTRETLI
+221 LLALVRKDALLL
-232 IELASAPGGID
+232 ELASAPGGID

>member
-1 MINTF
+1 MRFAITGTDARF
-6 GVIGG
+6 LPL
-11 DERMKYLA
+11 RKLLL
-19 QSIAA
+19 A
-24 DGYPVC
+24 DGHEITDP
-30 VCGLE
+30 
-35 KLGTCRGAAECDL
+35 ASADM
-48 PQLAAKSSVILLPLP
+48 VISPP
-63 ATKDGLFLNAPYA
+63 WDPSARYA
-76 ENEIRLDDDFARLFM
+76 
-91 HKTVCGGMLQRLTAS
+91 
-106 SSLWREIEPEDY
+106 
-118 YRREELAVGNAI
+118 RREEYQIAI
-130 PTAEGAVGIAIR
+130 ARLTAEGAIALLRPETGLSGAHILLLGYGRIARLLARELQKAGALVTATARSGEQRAWAEAEGIEALPLDALSGALDRFDVII
-142 EYPGTINGAK
+142 GTI
-152 CLITGFG
+152 
-159 RIGKNLAIILRGMGA
+159 
-174 EVFCAARKKADLMQ
+174 
-188 MRAFGVQPLTY
+188 
-199 REISRRFDLIF
+199 
-210 NTVPAKVLTSP
+210 PAPVLTEP
-221 VLMQQTRETLI
+221 LLALVRKDALLL
-232 IELASAPGGID
+232 ELASAPGGID

-301 ALEAFRPLKR
+301 ALEAFRPLQR

-323 AGTDTRFF
+323 AGTDTRFS

-341 AFCGREAVDTFVK
+341 AFCGREAVDTIVK

>member
-1 MINTF
+1 MRFAITGTDARF
-6 GVIGG
+6 LPL
-11 DERMKYLA
+11 RKLLL
-19 QSIAA
+19 A
-24 DGYPVC
+24 DGHEITDP
-30 VCGLE
+30 
-35 KLGTCRGAAECDL
+35 ASADM
-48 PQLAAKSSVILLPLP
+48 VISPP
-63 ATKDGLFLNAPYA
+63 WDPSARYA
-76 ENEIRLDDDFARLFM
+76 
-91 HKTVCGGMLQRLTAS
+91 
-106 SSLWREIEPEDY
+106 
-118 YRREELAVGNAI
+118 RREEYQIAI
-130 PTAEGAVGIAIR
+130 ARLTAEGAIALLRPETGLSGAHILLLGYGRIARLLARELQKAGALVTAAARSGEQRAWAEAEGIEALPLDALSGVLDRFDVII
-142 EYPGTINGAK
+142 GTI
-152 CLITGFG
+152 
-159 RIGKNLAIILRGMGA
+159 
-174 EVFCAARKKADLMQ
+174 
-188 MRAFGVQPLTY
+188 
-199 REISRRFDLIF
+199 
-210 NTVPAKVLTSP
+210 PAPVLTEP
-221 VLMQQTRETLI
+221 LLALVRKDALLL
-232 IELASAPGGID
+232 ELASAPGGID

-301 ALEAFRPLKR
+301 ALDAFRPLKR

-341 AFCGREAVDTFVK
+341 AFCGREAVDTIVK

>member
-1 MINTF
+1 MRFAITGTDARF
-6 GVIGG
+6 LPL
-11 DERMKYLA
+11 RKLLL
-19 QSIAA
+19 A
-24 DGYPVC
+24 DGHEITDP
-30 VCGLE
+30 
-35 KLGTCRGAAECDL
+35 ASADM
-48 PQLAAKSSVILLPLP
+48 VISPP
-63 ATKDGLFLNAPYA
+63 WDPSARYA
-76 ENEIRLDDDFARLFM
+76 RQEEYQIAIARL
-91 HKTVCGGMLQRLTAS
+91 
-106 SSLWREIEPEDY
+106 
-118 YRREELAVGNAI
+118 
-130 PTAEGAVGIAIR
+130 TAEGAIALLRPETGLSGAHILLLGYGRIARLLARELQKAGALVTAAARSGEQRAWAEAEGIEALPLDALSGALDQFDVII
-142 EYPGTINGAK
+142 GTI
-152 CLITGFG
+152 
-159 RIGKNLAIILRGMGA
+159 
-174 EVFCAARKKADLMQ
+174 
-188 MRAFGVQPLTY
+188 
-199 REISRRFDLIF
+199 
-210 NTVPAKVLTSP
+210 PAPVLTEP
-221 VLMQQTRETLI
+221 LLALVRKDALLL
-232 IELASAPGGID
+232 ELASAPGGID

-341 AFCGREAVDTFVK
+341 AFCGREAVDTIVK

-369 APCTGNTLA
+369 APCTGSSLA

>member
-1 MINTF
+1 MRFAVTGTDARF
-6 GVIGG
+6 LPL
-11 DERMKYLA
+11 RKLLL
-19 QSIAA
+19 A
-24 DGYPVC
+24 DGHEITDP
-30 VCGLE
+30 
-35 KLGTCRGAAECDL
+35 ASADM
-48 PQLAAKSSVILLPLP
+48 VISPP
-63 ATKDGLFLNAPYA
+63 WDPSARYA
-76 ENEIRLDDDFARLFM
+76 
-91 HKTVCGGMLQRLTAS
+91 
-106 SSLWREIEPEDY
+106 
-118 YRREELAVGNAI
+118 RREEYQIAI
-130 PTAEGAVGIAIR
+130 ARLTAEGAIALLRPEAELSGAHILLLGYGRIARLLAR
-142 EYPGTINGAK
+142 ELQKAGALVTAAARSGEQRAWAEAESIEALPLDALSGALDRFDVIIGTI
-152 CLITGFG
+152 
-159 RIGKNLAIILRGMGA
+159 
-174 EVFCAARKKADLMQ
+174 
-188 MRAFGVQPLTY
+188 
-199 REISRRFDLIF
+199 
-210 NTVPAKVLTSP
+210 PAPVLTEP
-221 VLMQQTRETLI
+221 LLALVRKDALLL
-232 IELASAPGGID
+232 ELASAPGGID

-323 AGTDTRFF
+323 AGADTRFF

-341 AFCGREAVDTFVK
+341 AFCGREAVDTIVK

-369 APCTGNTLA
+369 APCTGSTLA